1 MSTNSQNPF
10 ARMPASASL
19 ARPAPLEGVSPALLK
34 LAVAGLAVAVTGA
47 LTAAMIWNTAVVLI
61 VVAGAVM
68 VVAAIRYTQVLMVLC
83 CAAIAFPLS
92 LTGEYSRM
100 ALSTTDALSIL
111 LLIPLLSAWIQRRRL
126 NLGPAG
132 WPLALYFTVCT
143 LATLTGTS
151 ITWGGLGQVVS
162 LGRSLLATLVVVA
175 VFGNLGRRGGRWA
188 LPHLCFLGYLLGM
201 PVMTGVMLWLFKS
214 QGIQS
219 SMYAFGM
226 NKNGLG
232 PALGCGVA
240 ISLSYLLGRLPLART
255 RSGTAMLLAALVTS
269 GFGLVLSLSRG
280 AWIATAAA
288 CLLIVLCTRNIKAFL
303 LSFLVLI
310 PLLAVI
316 WNVLPE
322 QAVSY
327 ATNVSP
333 DSSSIQARFNTISVV
348 MDAFRSNPLCGVG
361 VGLRK
366 DFEPHDVLILTLGET
381 GVVGLAAF
389 CLMFAAGF
397 YTFVKA
403 RRYCQGPGDRQL
415 LVTGAALLLLSITHG
430 LMDVY
435 WRRGIGVFGW
445 VSVGIAVAIMNRP
458 RVQMSAPIVAGAEE
472 EDPPPP
478 DERDDA
484 GELEP
489 AIGLEGRLQ

>member
-1 MSTNSQNPF
+1 MSTNAQNPT
-10 ARMPASASL
+10 ASTPPSASL
-19 ARPAPLEGVSPALLK
+19 ARQAPFEGVAPGLL
-34 LAVAGLAVAVTGA
+34 LLAVAVIAAAVTAA
-47 LTAAMIWNTAVVLI
+47 LTTAMLWNTTLALI
-61 VVAGAVM
+61 LVAAGVM
-68 VVAAIRYTQVLMVLC
+68 VTAVSRYTPVLMVLC
-83 CAAIAFPLS
+83 CAAIAVPLS
-92 LTGEYSRM
+92 LTGEYSKM
-100 ALSTTDALSIL
+100 ALSTTDALSIV
-111 LLIPLLSAWIQRRRL
+111 LLIPLVSTWFKRRRL

-162 LGRSLLATLVVVA
+162 LGRSLLATLVPVA
-175 VFGNLGRRGGRWA
+175 IFGNLGRREGRWA
-188 LPHLCFLGYLLGM
+188 LPHLCFLSYLLGM
-201 PVMTGVMLWLFKS
+201 PVMTGVMLWLFK
-214 QGIQS
+214 QEGFQS

-255 RSGTAMLLAALVTS
+255 RSGTAMLLAALVLS
-269 GFGLVLSLSRG
+269 GLGLVLSLSRG

-288 CLLIVLCTRNIKAFL
+288 CLLIVLCTRNVKAFL
-303 LSFLVLI
+303 LSFLILV
-310 PLLAVI
+310 PLLAGI
-316 WNVLPE
+316 WNMLPE

-333 DSSSIQARFNTISVV
+333 DSSSIQERFNAMSVV
-348 MDAFRSNPLCGVG
+348 MSAFRSNPLCGVG

-381 GVVGLAAF
+381 GIIGLAAF
-389 CLMFAAGF
+389 CLMFAGGF
-397 YTFVKA
+397 YTFIKA
-403 RRYCQGPGDRQL
+403 RRYCQGPGERQL
-415 LVTGAALLLLSITHG
+415 LVVGAALLLLSITHG

-445 VSVGIAVAIMNRP
+445 ASVGIAVAIMNRP
-458 RVQMSAPIVAGAEE
+458 RTPAQAPVVAN
-472 EDPPPP
+472 EDDQEIL
-478 DERDDA
+478 DEQ
-484 GELEP
+484 EP
-489 AIGLEGRLQ
+489 ADEFAPASSLEGRLQ